1 MKLEP
6 IAKPIR
12 IRIKIGHNEYSNL
25 ADVRNNFSVE
35 ELFPLFLDGRLERW
49 LFQIGEQDLAEK
61 VKALAE
67 ECDDS
72 VSSVNYIKFLSVFF
86 DDIDYDDIVVDG
98 EVCFDKVPIE
108 TLKCIYRTMKGIDSI
123 CWKDLF
129 APCVTNQTI
138 IEFFADEALRSLFSI
153 DTEWGLKFVDKV
165 DDDISYRKYFDYLA
179 DYIHAHPEGRKILDD
194 YYYGCKNNGYEWPK
208 MYASEGLEGLLKWYS
223 VRIPQINWGELLAAR
238 IVNFEKESPIVE
250 QVLKTN
256 DLASF
261 YKSCVNRGMNEAWEK
276 LDPWE
281 VLANDS
287 IEYDVVMQALNEW
300 ACTKK
305 FAKNLSSSGVSS
317 DLGLQI
323 LKFLRLLVDLN
334 FDYDLRCNKDD
345 FCYLEDELAIMV
357 RVRRRKLDYY
367 HCFVLSDSDISFL
380 EDLAKSKGNG
390 LANYVLNRPSV
401 LYSSAAMK
409 CVSLIKRKIE
419 KRIR

>member
-61 VKALAE
+61 VKLLVEDCNDSALI
-67 ECDDS
+67 
-72 VSSVNYIKFLSVFF
+72 VNYIKLLSVFF

-98 EVCFDKVPIE
+98 EVCFDKAPIE
-108 TLKCIYRTMKGIDSI
+108 TQKCIYRTMKGIDSI

-129 APCVTNQTI
+129 APQFLSRDI
-138 IEFFADEALRSLFSI
+138 IELFDDKEFRSIYSI

-165 DDDISYRKYFDYLA
+165 NNDASYKRYFDYLA
-179 DYIHAHPEGRKILDD
+179 GYIHAHPEGRKILDD

-208 MYASEGLEGLLKWYS
+208 MYANEGLDGLLKWYS
-223 VRIPQINWGELLAAR
+223 VGIPEQNWGELLAKR

-261 YKSCVNRGMNEAWEK
+261 YKSCVNRGMNEAWKK
-276 LDPWE
+276 LDPWD

-287 IEYDVVMQALNEW
+287 LEYKKVLKALNGW
-300 ACTKK
+300 KCTIE
-305 FAKNLSSSGVSS
+305 FAQKLSGRGVSS

-323 LKFLRLLVDLN
+323 LEFLRLLIDLN
-334 FDYDLRCNKDD
+334 FDYDLKCNKDD

-357 RVRRRKLDYY
+357 RVRRRKRDKGY
-367 HCFVLSDSDISFL
+367 FVLSDSDISFL
-380 EDLAKSKGNG
+380 EDLKSKGNS
-390 LANYVLNRPSV
+390 LASHVLIFPSE
-401 LYSSAAMK
+401 LYSSAAEK

>member
-12 IRIKIGHNEYSNL
+12 IRIKIGQNEYSNL

-35 ELFPLFLDGRLERW
+35 ELFPLFIDGRLERW

-72 VSSVNYIKFLSVFF
+72 VSIVNNIKFLSVFF

-98 EVCFDKVPIE
+98 EVCLDKAPFE
-108 TLKCIYRTMKGIDSI
+108 ALKCLYKTMKGIDSI

-129 APCVTNQTI
+129 APRVTNQTI

-238 IVNFEKESPIVE
+238 IEDFEKESPIVE
-250 QVLKTN
+250 RVLKN
-256 DLASF
+256 IDLADF
-261 YKSCVNRGMNEAWEK
+261 YQSCVKRGIKEASRK

-281 VLANDS
+281 VLANDNL
-287 IEYDVVMQALNEW
+287 EYKKVLKALNGWE
-300 ACTKK
+300 CTDE
-305 FAKNLSSSGVSS
+305 FAQKLSGRGVSS

-323 LKFLRLLVDLN
+323 LEFLRFLIDLN
-334 FDYDLRCNKDD
+334 FDYDLKCNKDD

-357 RVRRRKLDYY
+357 RVRSRKRDKG
-367 HCFVLSDSDISFL
+367 CFVLSDSDISFL

-390 LANYVLNRPSV
+390 LANYVLNNPSA
-401 LYSSAAMK
+401 LYSSAAVE